1 MDRDKWLASYRTNK
15 SATWLKIKLTDGQL
29 YFTTDHK
36 DWLKVKEHCD
46 KNSVFLS
53 EMESQFRSHCVIMD
67 IGEPDAIY
75 FVPSVMGM
83 VGGETKQYYTVGLLK
98 DGLMHKKMWKVP
110 ELIMERE
117 TTEDLEHCFTEAIIY
132 NGEEKKENR
141 QK

>member
-53 EMESQFRSHCVIMD
+53 EMELQFRSHCVIMD
-67 IGEPDAIY
+67 IGESDAIY

-117 TTEDLEHCFTEAIIY
+117 TTEDIEHCFTEAIIY

-141 QK
+141 

>member
-53 EMESQFRSHCVIMD
+53 EMELQFRSHCVIMD